1 MSFRHRPLMTSVY
14 EWHCSH
20 ACTST
25 LVMGR
30 TLDLPS
36 VIELAP
42 CKYKRVYFYFGV
54 QKKLIFIYLFFFY
67 FYFLG
72 PIWFSF
78 WGRFD
83 WKSYCWRFW
92 SAIVPIH
99 TSTINAPKKEAYYVI
114 PEWYLSGLWSP
125 RTSHIRVRLF
135 SSNSCGCLLYEYM
148 FTVSSLQ
155 GFWVELFRWYNHYNS
170 SMFNILSVKKI

>member
-1 MSFRHRPLMTSVY
+1 MSFRHWPLMTSVY

-54 QKKLIFIYLFFFY
+54 QKKLIFIYLFFFLFNVIGKIIDY
-67 FYFLG
+67 FKHG
-72 PIWFSF
+72 
-78 WGRFD
+78 
-83 WKSYCWRFW
+83 
-92 SAIVPIH
+92 
-99 TSTINAPKKEAYYVI
+99 
-114 PEWYLSGLWSP
+114 
-125 RTSHIRVRLF
+125 
-135 SSNSCGCLLYEYM
+135 
-148 FTVSSLQ
+148 
-155 GFWVELFRWYNHYNS
+155 
-170 SMFNILSVKKI
+170 

>member
-30 TLDLPS
+30 MLDLPS

-42 CKYKRVYFYFGV
+42 CKYKRVYFYFSV

-72 PIWFSF
+72 PIWLSF

-83 WKSYCWRFW
+83 LGPIWLEMVKNRLHILKDNFILYLMIAQCW
-92 SAIVPIH
+92 P
-99 TSTINAPKKEAYYVI
+99 EAYLFIVGHWQFN
-114 PEWYLSGLWSP
+114 PPSYLL
-125 RTSHIRVRLF
+125 IA
-135 SSNSCGCLLYEYM
+135 
-148 FTVSSLQ
+148 
-155 GFWVELFRWYNHYNS
+155 YNS
-170 SMFNILSVKKI
+170 ITPTNFTIYIIKGERFI